1 MKYNCTRI
9 RRIQDHD
16 WGGGGEFRS
25 VIRQKITKTD
35 VKTVIGGF
43 INI

>member
-1 MKYNCTRI
+1 MKYNNNRI

-16 WGGGGEFRS
+16 GGGGGEFWL
-25 VIRQKITKTD
+25 VIRQKVCQAD